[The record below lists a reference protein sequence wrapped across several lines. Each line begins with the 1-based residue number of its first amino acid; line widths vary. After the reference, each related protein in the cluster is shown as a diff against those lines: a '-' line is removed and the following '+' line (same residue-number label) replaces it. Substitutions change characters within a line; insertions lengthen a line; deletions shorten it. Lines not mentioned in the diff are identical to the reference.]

1 MPALGLEHARSSRP
15 ALHHRLRPHRER
27 DLAVRFRLAEQAL
40 ARNRNQP
47 GGLAVSKGFRGPD
60 EAQVVTDRA
69 TADTIHR
76 ILDEDAIQAEHARAR
91 IAEGGYGGCGDC
103 SGKIA
108 TDRLEAPPDAT
119 RRVGWQAGWGKAT
132 RCP

>member
-1 MPALGLEHARSSRP
+1 M
-15 ALHHRLRPHRER
+15 
-27 DLAVRFRLAEQAL
+27 
-40 ARNRNQP
+40 
-47 GGLAVSKGFRGPD
+47 SKGFRGPD

-91 IAEGGYGGCGDC
+91 IAEGGYGVCEDC

-108 TDRLEAPPDAT
+108 PERLEALPDAT
-119 RRVGWQAGWGKAT
+119 RCVSCQAEWDKANRRV
-132 RCP
+132 

>member
-1 MPALGLEHARSSRP
+1 M
-15 ALHHRLRPHRER
+15 
-27 DLAVRFRLAEQAL
+27 
-40 ARNRNQP
+40 
-47 GGLAVSKGFRGPD
+47 SKGFRGPD

-91 IAEGGYGGCGDC
+91 IAEGVYGVCEDC

-108 TDRLEAPPDAT
+108 PERLEALPDAT
-119 RRVGWQAGWGKAT
+119 RCVSCQAEWDKTNRRV
-132 RCP
+132 

>member
-1 MPALGLEHARSSRP
+1 M
-15 ALHHRLRPHRER
+15 
-27 DLAVRFRLAEQAL
+27 
-40 ARNRNQP
+40 
-47 GGLAVSKGFRGPD
+47 SKGFRGPD

-91 IAEGGYGGCGDC
+91 IAEGGYGVCEDC

-108 TDRLEAPPDAT
+108 PERLEALPDAT
-119 RRVGWQAGWGKAT
+119 RCVNCQATWDNAN
-132 RCP
+132 RRL

>member
-1 MPALGLEHARSSRP
+1 M
-15 ALHHRLRPHRER
+15 
-27 DLAVRFRLAEQAL
+27 
-40 ARNRNQP
+40 
-47 GGLAVSKGFRGPD
+47 SKGFRGPD

-91 IAEGGYGGCGDC
+91 IAAGGYGVCEDC

-108 TDRLEAPPDAT
+108 AERLEALPDAT
-119 RRVGWQAGWGKAT
+119 RCVSCQAEWDKANRRV
-132 RCP
+132 